1 MSAGLRNGRISQAE
15 QADLGCFQSQNEPE
29 TTQNTVYHNMSM
41 GSGDIHT
48 QSHERLKQFGFRPL
62 LKNCSRAAL
71 TGEDWK
77 RLQLQGAFFS
87 MN

>member
-1 MSAGLRNGRISQAE
+1 MSAGLRHGKISQAE

-29 TTQNTVYHNMSM
+29 TTQNTVYRNMSAF
-41 GSGDIHT
+41 SGDIHT
-48 QSHERLKQFGFRPL
+48 QSHKRLKQFGLRL
-62 LKNCSRAAL
+62 LLENCSTAAL

-87 MN
+87 IN